1 MAHLDFPSD
10 TQQRVKS
17 TNCLVFCIQEVLIR
31 VGSEW
36 NRQLATHESNKKIF
50 KIGFDPAQWGP
61 IRLSSLIRKS
71 IIFVIAK
78 KMTIKPA

>member
-1 MAHLDFPSD
+1 M
-10 TQQRVKS
+10 
-17 TNCLVFCIQEVLIR
+17 FCIQEVLIR

-36 NRQLATHESNKKIF
+36 NHHLANLESNKKIF

-78 KMTIKPA
+78 RIQENLHKTLKQKPPS